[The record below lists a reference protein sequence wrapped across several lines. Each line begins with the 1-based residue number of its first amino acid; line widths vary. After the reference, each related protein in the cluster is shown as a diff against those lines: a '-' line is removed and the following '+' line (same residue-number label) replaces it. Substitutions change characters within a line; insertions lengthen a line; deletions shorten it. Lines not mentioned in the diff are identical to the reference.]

1 MDSIKITESQ
11 QFEIERF
18 SRVIDATQ
26 DIGALKDIAKRLLS
40 AWMIQRSATIWAFG
54 QSLPVRPGN
63 HE

>member
-1 MDSIKITESQ
+1 MDSIKITASQ

-18 SRVIDATQ
+18 SRVIDATE
-26 DIGALKDIAKRLLS
+26 DVPALRSIAKSLLS

-54 QSLPVRPGN
+54 QSLPGHPGD